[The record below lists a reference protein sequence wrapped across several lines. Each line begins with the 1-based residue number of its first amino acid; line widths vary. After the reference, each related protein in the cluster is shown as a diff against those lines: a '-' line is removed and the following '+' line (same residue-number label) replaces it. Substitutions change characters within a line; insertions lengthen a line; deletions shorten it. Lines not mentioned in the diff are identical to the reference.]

1 MTDNL
6 RLLYRLAELMLEHE
20 QHTLPVDLLFY
31 NDHIG
36 DFVKSIQIDSPYQQL
51 ILEGVLTESVREE
64 ILYVSFTVEGYFHYV
79 LGIVLEKKFIHLSAQ
94 EIFNTISNNNLN
106 GLKEGLEYFLIRKV
120 ANQEFDLLS
129 WLIDF
134 GIGFNSSTVDALAYG
149 YIQAARNPKGQTIGD
164 ISKAIFAT
172 PTSNDI
178 DVIHNVINQIEQL
191 QKKDVIG
198 LIYESVLN
206 YMEPNTAKKAQIFA
220 NSTQYLD
227 AVEKSEKLDL
237 LTALNFDLNEIEVVN
252 FYQSI
257 GSEWDKLGKYEKS
270 ISAFNK
276 ALLAITP
283 ILENYRSEFAE
294 INNNLGIALQH
305 AGKFEESLKKYHIAL
320 EIYTSHF
327 GPEHNAIGTIYN
339 NIGQLLQDQGDLD
352 KALEYYQKAL
362 VKDELLYGNYHPN
375 TATTLNNIG
384 SLYVALSKYEEA
396 KTSYNK
402 ALSIFSQIFGEL
414 HQWTATIYNNL
425 SLLDVKQ
432 KRLPSAIEKSQKAL
446 SIIKTVFGADHPW
459 YATTV
464 NNIGGIYMESGDLD
478 NALKYYHN
486 GLDIKRGIYNED
498 HPSIGISI
506 YNIGKC
512 YHDLGNVEKARL
524 NYDKAYQIFSVG
536 LGEEHP
542 NSRRIKEKLAILND
556 L

>member
-1 MTDNL
+1 MTNNH
-6 RLLYRLAELMLEHE
+6 LLLLRLAELMFEHE
-20 QHTLPVDLLFY
+20 QHVLPVDLLF
-31 NDHIG
+31 DDVQIG
-36 DFVKSIQIDSPYQQL
+36 DFVKSIQIDSPYQQML
-51 ILEGVLTESVREE
+51 FEGVLTESVRDEK
-64 ILYVSFTVEGYFHYV
+64 LYVSFTVEGYFHYV
-79 LGIVLEKKFIHLSAQ
+79 LGIILEKKFSYHSAQ
-94 EIFNTISNNNLN
+94 EIYNAISNNNLN

-120 ANQEFDLLS
+120 AKQEFDHLS
-129 WLIDF
+129 WFIDY
-134 GIGFNSSTVDALAYG
+134 GVGFNSSTIDALAYG
-149 YIQAARNPKGQTIGD
+149 YIQAARNQIGQSIED

-172 PTSNDI
+172 STSNDI
-178 DVIHNVINQIEQL
+178 DVIYNVINQIEQL

-198 LIYESVLN
+198 SIYKSVLN
-206 YMEPNTAKKAQIFA
+206 YMEPNTAKKALIFA
-220 NSTQYLD
+220 NSTQFVD
-227 AVEKSEKLDL
+227 AVEKSEKLDF

-257 GSEWDKLGKYEKS
+257 GSEWDKIGKYEKS

-276 ALLAITP
+276 ALLAISP
-283 ILENYRSEFAE
+283 ILENHRSEFAE

-305 AGKFEESLKKYHIAL
+305 AGKFDESLKKYHVAL
-320 EIYTSHF
+320 DIYTTYF

-339 NIGQLLQDQGDLD
+339 NIGQLFQDKGDLD

-362 VKDELLYGNYHPN
+362 DKDALLYGNYHPN

-384 SLYVALSKYEEA
+384 SLYVALGKYEEA
-396 KTSYNK
+396 KTSYDK
-402 ALSIFSQIFGEL
+402 ALNIFLQIFGEL

-425 SLLDVKQ
+425 SLLEVKQ
-432 KRLPSAIEKSQKAL
+432 KSLPSAIENSQKAL
-446 SIIKTVFGADHPW
+446 SIIKSVFGAEHPW

-478 NALKYYHN
+478 NALIYYYN
-486 GLDIKRGIYNED
+486 GLDIKRGIYDED

-524 NYDKAYQIFSVG
+524 NYNKAYQIFSFS

-542 NSRRIKEKLAILND
+542 NTRRIIEKLAILND